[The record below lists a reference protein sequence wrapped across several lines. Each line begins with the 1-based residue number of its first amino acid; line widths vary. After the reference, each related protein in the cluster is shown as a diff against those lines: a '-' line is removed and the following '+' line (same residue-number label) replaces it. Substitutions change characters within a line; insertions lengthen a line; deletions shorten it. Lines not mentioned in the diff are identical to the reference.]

1 MNRLSIISLA
11 LLFAVAGSTSDV
23 SARGFGGGGGFRG
36 GGAGFGGHVGG
47 AAFRSPSMSRPSFDH
62 FEAPR
67 IREMP
72 AARPMEYARPSVP
85 VGRALG
91 DLPRTVT
98 RPEMGRRPADAMASR
113 PSRDQ
118 LQQFL
123 NLPQGPAGG
132 RASDLAKI
140 GAGAAAGAVGAEGL
154 RQLMEGRRPGG
165 LPGPGQL
172 PERPRMGDRPALAD
186 RPGAGDRPIDH
197 PAKPTADQIR
207 NNIHNRYDNL
217 FTPQWWKDHPLA
229 AKAYWDNFGKYKW
242 GWNHWWRPATWAA
255 LMGWFAGAS
264 SAAAYSD
271 PVYYNYG
278 DNVYYDGDNVYVLG
292 TQVATAGEYYQQADD
307 LAMSAPDAMPQ
318 QGDDW
323 MPLGV
328 FALSQ
333 ENAQDSNMVL
343 QLAVSKE
350 GVIGGTYY
358 NATNDTVRPVK
369 GKVDRK
375 SQRAAWTFADGKN
388 TDIVMETGIYNLT
401 QDQTEALVH
410 FGKDKT
416 QQWLMVRLQQPESQK
431 EATGSN

>member
-1 MNRLSIISLA
+1 LA
-11 LLFAVAGSTSDV
+11 LLFVVAGSASDV

-36 GGAGFGGHVGG
+36 GGGAGFGGAGFGGHTGG
-47 AAFRSPSMSRPSFDH
+47 AAFRSPSMSRPSFEH
-62 FEAPR
+62 FAAPR
-67 IREMP
+67 FDQMRS
-72 AARPMEYARPSVP
+72 RPMEYARPSMP
-85 VGRALG
+85 VDRSFREA
-91 DLPRTVT
+91 PRVAT
-98 RPEMGRRPADAMASR
+98 RPEMGRRPADAVASR
-113 PSRDQ
+113 PSREQ

-123 NLPQGPAGG
+123 NLPAGPARD

-140 GAGAAAGAVGAEGL
+140 GAGAAAGALGAEGV
-154 RQLMEGRRPGG
+154 RQLLDRTRPGG
-165 LPGPGQL
+165 LPGAVQL
-172 PERPRMGDRPALAD
+172 PERPRLGDRPPLGDRADVRD
-186 RPGAGDRPIDH
+186 RPAQL

-217 FTPQWWKDHPLA
+217 FTPQWWKDHPQA
-229 AKAYWDNFGKYKW
+229 ARAYWDNFGKYRW
-242 GWNHWWRPATWAA
+242 DRHHWWRPVTWAA
-255 LMGWFAGAS
+255 LMGWIAGAS
-264 SAAAYSD
+264 SGAAYSD

-292 TQVATAGEYYQQADD
+292 TQVATAAEYYQQADD

-350 GVIGGTYY
+350 GVISGTYY
-358 NATNDTVRPVK
+358 NATTDTVRPIK

-431 EATGSN
+431 EAAAGSD